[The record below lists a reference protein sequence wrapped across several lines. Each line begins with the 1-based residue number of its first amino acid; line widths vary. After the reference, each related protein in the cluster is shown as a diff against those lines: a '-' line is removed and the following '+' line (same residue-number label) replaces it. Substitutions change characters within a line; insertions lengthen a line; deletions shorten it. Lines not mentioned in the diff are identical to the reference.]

1 MLPEEVNGVRAGS
14 SELFG
19 VLKGRGAQD
28 GSGSVSRI
36 QGRMGHSKQKDRLG
50 KGMELRE
57 RCSSKKPAVNERG
70 AWQDQP
76 MKQLGCHYP

>member
-1 MLPEEVNGVRAGS
+1 M
-14 SELFG
+14 
-19 VLKGRGAQD
+19 
-28 GSGSVSRI
+28 SRI

-76 MKQLGCHYP
+76 MKQLGVPLSLELKSVTSGCPHSS